1 VARYNR
7 VNACSKTIL
16 DVGEADMGR
25 ELDIRMQL
33 DDMKAELTEEE
44 ALRFDMALR
53 DKLRDTG
60 TMTLLAVLGFIGIAG
75 IHRFMLGQVGMGILY
90 LLTGG
95 LCWIGTIVDMARMS
109 SMVTEYNLRTE
120 YDELRLFQAAKA
132 ARERRAAREGP
143 PEQGEEEAPPEEG

>member
-1 VARYNR
+1 
-7 VNACSKTIL
+7 
-16 DVGEADMGR
+16 MGR
-25 ELDIRMQL
+25 ELDTRMQL

-53 DKLRDTG
+53 DKLREPG
-60 TMTLLAVLGFIGIAG
+60 TMTLLAAIGFIGVAG

-95 LCWIGTIVDMARMS
+95 LCWIGTIVDMVRMS
-109 SMVTEYNLRTE
+109 SMVTEYNLRVE

-132 ARERRAAREGP
+132 ARERRAAREGQ
-143 PEQGEEEAPPEEG
+143 PEQPKEEAPPEES

>member
-1 VARYNR
+1 
-7 VNACSKTIL
+7 
-16 DVGEADMGR
+16 MGR

-60 TMTLLAVLGFIGIAG
+60 TMTLLAAIGFIGVAG
-75 IHRFMLGQVGMGILY
+75 IHRFMIGQVGMGILY

-95 LCWIGTIVDMARMS
+95 LCLIGTIVDMARMS
-109 SMVTEYNLRTE
+109 SMVTEYNLRIE
-120 YDELRLFQAAKA
+120 YDELRLFLAAKA

-143 PEQGEEEAPPEEG
+143 EATPPAPGEPREGPPEQPKEEAPPEES